1 MRVTSSCN
9 PRFLK
14 IQEVSVGSDIK
25 VILTDSQEAETG
37 WVMVPGLLGGK
48 VSKKDP
54 KNGRQ

>member
-25 VILTDSQEAETG
+25 VILTDSQEVETG